1 MKMKTDYDKLSP
13 NYNLRYKINPMPG
26 ISKALM
32 NILSKTKS
40 ENILEVGCGT
50 GHWLNELNLLDL
62 HKFGVNYSA
71 GMLKEAKKR
80 NNKLEL
86 IRADAN
92 SLPFVNG
99 KFDLIFCVNAIH
111 QFDNKKEFILNSS
124 HLLKPNGMFA
134 LFGFDPRDK
143 NDKWYIY
150 DYFEGTYEKDLQ
162 RFPSLEDIT
171 IWMNEAGLKQI
182 EMKTVERI
190 QNDLTGSD
198 LFNDSFLRKDQ
209 SSQLASL
216 SEEEY
221 LIGMNKLKNAIKED
235 PQIVFPLRLT
245 FTSVIG
251 IKE

>member
-1 MKMKTDYDKLSP
+1 MKTKTNYNEIAL
-13 NYNLRYKINPMPG
+13 NYNLRYKINPMLG
-26 ISKALM
+26 VSKALL
-32 NILSKTKS
+32 NIASKTKS
-40 ENILEVGCGT
+40 KNILEVGCGT

-62 HKFGVNYSA
+62 HKFGVDYSA
-71 GMLKEAKKR
+71 GMLKEAKKL

-111 QFDNKKEFILNSS
+111 QFNYQREFILNSV

-134 LFGFDPRDK
+134 LIGLDPGSK
-143 NDKWYIY
+143 NDEWYVY
-150 DYFEGTYEKDLQ
+150 DFFEGTLEKDLK
-162 RFPSLEDIT
+162 RFPSVELIEF
-171 IWMNEAGLKQI
+171 WMKEAGLRNVKKNI
-182 EMKTVERI
+182 VESI
-190 QNDLTGSD
+190 FKDMTGEEV
-198 LFNDSFLRKDQ
+198 FNDSFLLKDQ

-221 LIGMNKLKNAIKED
+221 LIGMNKLENAIKED
-235 PQIVFPLRLT
+235 PQIVFPVRLT
-245 FTSVIG
+245 FSSMIG